1 MADAQTSAPNQIRPW
16 REIAK
21 QLAQEK
27 DSVRILSL
35 SEELMRALDQEKQVN
50 RKSA

>member
-1 MADAQTSAPNQIRPW
+1 MEDGQASESKPVRPW
-16 REIAK
+16 REVAE
-21 QLAQEK
+21 QLSQEK

-35 SEELMRALDQEKQVN
+35 SEELMRALDQETKVN